1 MLVSVAIIDRR
12 LQDAWGGG
20 EMAAVDEVTMALREI
35 EPQLSRPATTTVTA
49 LELLDKIKALRKLI
63 QQYGDHWISIAKA
76 QHYMDFDSKDQVK
89 YWAEKGWLR
98 SRTLENGQLKFSLDD
113 VLRERENYE
122 AMTAVDK
129 DHPITPEEAMY
140 LLRPLEYPRPAS
152 FPPLRKSDDVVR

>member
-1 MLVSVAIIDRR
+1 MSVPVAIIDPR
-12 LQDAWGGG
+12 LQNAWGGG
-20 EMAAVDEVTMALREI
+20 EMAAVDEVTVALREI

-76 QHYMDFDSKDQVK
+76 QRYIDFDSKDQVK

-98 SRTLENGQLKFSLDD
+98 SRTVENGQLQFSLDD
-113 VLRERENYE
+113 VLKERERYE
-122 AMTAVDK
+122 GLTAVDK

-152 FPPLRKSDDVVR
+152 LAPLRKAGDVAQ